1 MPEQLNHNHNHVKSD
16 LLRFILIAIGW
27 FSIAAGIVGIF
38 LPIMPTVPFL
48 LLAAVCFSK
57 SSVRFHT
64 WLVEHEQLGPL
75 VRDFLVSGAVPLK
88 AKVAALTM
96 IWISFPLSAFF
107 LVEVFWLKVLLIS
120 AATAVTLYLLYL
132 PTAAT
137 AGKGEGGST

>member
-1 MPEQLNHNHNHVKSD
+1 MLPDNSNRHHNHVKSD
-16 LLRFILIAIGW
+16 LLRFFLIGIGW
-27 FSIAAGIVGIF
+27 LSIAAGIIGIF

-64 WLVEHEQLGPL
+64 WLVEHKHFGPL
-75 VRDFLVSGAVPLK
+75 VRDFLLTGAVPLK
-88 AKVAALTM
+88 GKVAALTM

-107 LVEVFWLKVLLIS
+107 LVKVFWLKLLLMA

-132 PTAAT
+132 PTAAP
-137 AGKGEGGST
+137 AGKTE